1 VREIDTSRQKCDREE
16 KCGDSS
22 RMNGSRMSSR
32 ARQERR
38 DEGRRAEGEGE
49 SIIYRG
55 VAFGTSQFG
64 EANIEFNEFCGT
76 PPITR

>member
-1 VREIDTSRQKCDREE
+1 
-16 KCGDSS
+16 
-22 RMNGSRMSSR
+22 MSSR